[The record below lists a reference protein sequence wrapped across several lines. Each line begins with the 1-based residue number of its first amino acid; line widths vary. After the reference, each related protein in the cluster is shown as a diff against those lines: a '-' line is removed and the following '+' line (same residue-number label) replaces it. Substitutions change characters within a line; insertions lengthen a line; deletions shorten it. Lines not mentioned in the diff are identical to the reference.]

1 MHSKFIVF
9 EGLDGSGLST
19 QSKLLAK
26 YLQKKNQKQVWLT
39 KEPTD
44 STIGKLIRAHL
55 RKDKMNSKWLQTMF
69 VKNRKEHVKE
79 ILKALREGKTVICD
93 RYILS
98 SIAYGS
104 INTKIKVLQEMNK
117 EFPKPNITIL
127 LKVPPK
133 ICLKRIKK
141 SRGSFELFEHERKLK
156 NVWYTYLE
164 FAKKDNTIKVVDGTK
179 KKSAVFRKIR
189 EIVENIYK

>member
-1 MHSKFIVF
+1 MHSKFIAF

-19 QSKLLAK
+19 QAKLLAK
-26 YLQKKNQKQVWLT
+26 YLQKKTQVWLT

-55 RKDKMNSKWLQTMF
+55 KKDKKNSKWLQNMF
-69 VKNRKEHVKE
+69 VKDRKEHVKN
-79 ILKALREGKTVICD
+79 ILKALGEGKTVICD

-104 INTKIKVLQEMNK
+104 INTKTKVLQEMNK
-117 EFPKPNITIL
+117 EFPKPDVTIL

-133 ICLKRIKK
+133 VSLKRIKK

-156 NVWYTYLE
+156 NVWSTYSEL
-164 FAKKDNTIKVVDGTK
+164 AKKDEKIVVIDGTRNK
-179 KKSAVFRKIR
+179 KDVFKRVKEVIG
-189 EIVENIYK
+189 Y

>member
-26 YLQKKNQKQVWLT
+26 YLQKKNQNKVWLT

-55 RKDKMNSKWLQTMF
+55 KKDKKNSKWLQTMF
-69 VKNRKEHVKE
+69 VKNRKENVKD
-79 ILKALREGKTVICD
+79 ILKALGEGKTVICD

-104 INTKIKVLQEMNK
+104 INTRVKVLQEMNK
-117 EFPKPNITIL
+117 EFPKPDLTIL
-127 LKVPPK
+127 LKVPAK

-156 NVWYTYLE
+156 NVWHTYSEL
-164 FAKKDNTIKVVDGTK
+164 AKKDKTIYVINGTK
-179 KKSAVFRKIR
+179 KKNEVFRKIR
-189 EIVENIYK
+189 EIIENVYK